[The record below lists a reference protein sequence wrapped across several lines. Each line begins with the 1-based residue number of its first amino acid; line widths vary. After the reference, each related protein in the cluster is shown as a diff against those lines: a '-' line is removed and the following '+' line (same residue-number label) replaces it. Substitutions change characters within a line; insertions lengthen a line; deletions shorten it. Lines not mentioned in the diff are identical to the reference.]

1 LLAHSNGHSCLSRQD
16 NDVSPE
22 DEAALAAFMSPAALD
37 GSGAAAQRTLA
48 DAIMAKINST
58 QQQQQQQGTDLAQQ
72 QQQQQQESG

>member
-1 LLAHSNGHSCLSRQD
+1 MVTPVFPPQD

-58 QQQQQQQGTDLAQQ
+58 QQQQQHGTDLAQQ
-72 QQQQQQESG
+72 QQQQESG